1 MSEPLI
7 VPKFLPLSQASLADR
22 KNAFDVQYPEAERFH
37 PEIYAAVWAE
47 EGQYKLTEAPEADQ
61 IQARIDALP
70 ESVKAQIRDAAASL
84 YEVKA

>member
-1 MSEPLI
+1 MNEPTI
-7 VPKFLPLSQASLADR
+7 RIADDVIRGERKLA
-22 KNAFDVQYPEAERFH
+22 
-37 PEIYAAVWAE
+37 
-47 EGQYKLTEAPEADQ
+47 EAPEADE